1 MPANEPHYSVKDVA
15 EMWKLSDEAIRRLF
29 RAEPGVIKLAADERY
44 RRRKRDY
51 VTIRIPESV
60 LVRVHEKLR
69 YRG

>member
-1 MPANEPHYSVKDVA
+1 MPAIEPHYSVKDVA

-29 RAEPGVIKLAADERY
+29 REEPGVIKLTAEERY

-51 VTIRIPESV
+51 VTLRIPESV

-69 YRG
+69 HRG